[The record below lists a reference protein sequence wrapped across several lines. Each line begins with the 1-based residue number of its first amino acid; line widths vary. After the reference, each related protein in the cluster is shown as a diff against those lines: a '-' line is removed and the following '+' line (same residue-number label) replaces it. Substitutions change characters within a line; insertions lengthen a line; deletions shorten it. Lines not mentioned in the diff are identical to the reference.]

1 MMLCICYYLF
11 EDLCI
16 YVHQRY
22 WSVFCV
28 CCSCLVL
35 VSWLRWPCKM
45 SWKAFHPSIF
55 WKSLKSIDTKP
66 SLNVWSSVKL
76 VLKVLGRFVCLF
88 VFQGHACGI
97 WRFPGQG
104 SNWSRSCQPTPQP
117 WQQRIRA
124 TSAIYT
130 TAHGNAS
137 VRNSSGSFFITFIL
151 FTSDWSI
158 QIFYFLIIQS

>member
-1 MMLCICYYLF
+1 MIRLYSFYNFYHGCWILSNAFSTLTEVIRFLKILHYVNTLFHHWCVDAEPSLYSWIKSHLIMMLCICYYLF

-88 VFQGHACGI
+88 VF
-97 WRFPGQG
+97 
-104 SNWSRSCQPTPQP
+104 
-117 WQQRIRA
+117 
-124 TSAIYT
+124 
-130 TAHGNAS
+130 
-137 VRNSSGSFFITFIL
+137 
-151 FTSDWSI
+151 
-158 QIFYFLIIQS
+158 